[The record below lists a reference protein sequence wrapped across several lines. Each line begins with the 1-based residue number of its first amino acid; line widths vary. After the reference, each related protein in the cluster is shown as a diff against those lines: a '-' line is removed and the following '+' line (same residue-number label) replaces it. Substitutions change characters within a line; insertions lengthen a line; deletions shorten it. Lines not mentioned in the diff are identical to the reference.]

1 MSTTRF
7 VCIIMF
13 VMEAKSLRP
22 GKLFKMDGVVY
33 EVIDYEFR
41 QQPRLAAA
49 ISAKIRNI
57 KTGAISVENFKGNPV
72 LEDVEVEKK
81 ELQFSYSDG
90 EIVHFMDMETYED
103 IPVNRDLCAESL
115 KYNDENAEPIV
126 CTFNY
131 IDGKIASIVPPTF
144 VVLTVAET
152 EPSVA
157 GDTARNA
164 LKNAKL
170 SSGIETKVPMFVNN
184 GDKIRVDTR
193 TGAYVDRA

>member
-1 MSTTRF
+1 
-7 VCIIMF
+7 
-13 VMEAKSLRP
+13 MEAKSLRP
-22 GKLFKMDGVVY
+22 GKLFKMNGTVY

-72 LEDVEVEKK
+72 LEEVEVEKK
-81 ELQFSYSDG
+81 ELQYSYADG
-90 EIVHFMDMETYED
+90 DIVHFMDMETFED
-103 IPVNRDLCAESL
+103 YPVNRSLCENAL
-115 KYNDENAEPIV
+115 RFNDENAEPIV

-131 IDGKIASIVPPTF
+131 IDGKIVSIVPPTF
-144 VVLTVAET
+144 VVLTVVET

-164 LKNAKL
+164 LKSAKM
-170 SSGIETKVPMFVNN
+170 SSGLETKVPMFVNN
-184 GDKIRVDTR
+184 GDKLRIDTR

>member
-1 MSTTRF
+1 
-7 VCIIMF
+7 
-13 VMEAKSLRP
+13 MEAKSLRP
-22 GKLFKMDGVVY
+22 GKLFKMNGIVY
-33 EVIDYEFR
+33 EVISYEFR

-57 KTGAISVENFKGNPV
+57 KTGAISEENFKGNPV
-72 LEDVEVEKK
+72 MEEVEVEKK
-81 ELQFSYSDG
+81 ELQYSYADG
-90 EIVHFMDMETYED
+90 EIIHFMDMETFED
-103 IPVNRDLCAESL
+103 VPVNRSLCEAAL
-115 KYNDENAEPIV
+115 RYNDENAEPIV

-144 VVLTVAET
+144 VVLEVAET

-170 SSGIETKVPMFVNN
+170 SSGLETKVPMFVNN
-184 GDKIRVDTR
+184 GDKIRIDTR

>member
-1 MSTTRF
+1 
-7 VCIIMF
+7 
-13 VMEAKSLRP
+13 MEAKSLRP
-22 GKLFKMDGVVY
+22 GKIFKMNGIVY

-72 LEDVEVEKK
+72 LEEVELDKK
-81 ELQFSYSDG
+81 ELQFSYADG
-90 EIVHFMDMETYED
+90 EIVHFMDPETYED
-103 IPVNRDLCAESL
+103 LPVNRELCAAAL
-115 KYNDENAEPIV
+115 QYNDENAAEPILF
-126 CTFNY
+126 TFNY

-144 VVLTVAET
+144 VVLTVTET

-164 LKNAKL
+164 LKSAKL
-170 SSGIETKVPMFVNN
+170 SSGIETKVPMFVGT

>member
-1 MSTTRF
+1 
-7 VCIIMF
+7 
-13 VMEAKSLRP
+13 MEAKSLRP

-103 IPVNRDLCAESL
+103 IPVNRDLCEASL
-115 KYNDENAEPIV
+115 KYNDENGESIV

-144 VVLTVAET
+144 VVLEVTET

-170 SSGIETKVPMFVNN
+170 SSGLETKVPMFVNN

>member
-1 MSTTRF
+1 
-7 VCIIMF
+7 
-13 VMEAKSLRP
+13 MEAKSLRP

-81 ELQFSYSDG
+81 ELQYSYIDG

-103 IPVNRDLCAESL
+103 IPVNRDLCEASL
-115 KYNDENAEPIV
+115 KYNDENGEPIV

-164 LKNAKL
+164 LKTAKL